1 MKPIPTSAE
10 STIDATGRMVDFRNS
25 SGIYELSAE
34 DLGRMEAA
42 HNLIVKD
49 VAKVLFDQP
58 HEDTPK
64 DILNRSLG
72 TLAEAIKDGIN
83 DYHETVTA
91 KFLLMA
97 ITEGMVKAGVGV
109 NDVRDFSKCNFGVN
123 NHIV

>member
-1 MKPIPTSAE
+1 MQTIPTSAE
-10 STIDATGRMVDFRNS
+10 STVDATGRMIDFRKS
-25 SGIYELSAE
+25 SGIYELSVN

-58 HEDTPK
+58 HEDKPR
-64 DILNRSLG
+64 DIINRSLG
-72 TLAEAIKDGIN
+72 TLAEAIKGGIN
-83 DYHETVTA
+83 EYHETVTA

-97 ITEGMVKAGVGV
+97 ITEGMVKAGVSV
-109 NDVRDFSKCNFGVN
+109 NEVDKFSACNFGVN